1 MVVQISDSARLTELL
16 LRLRT
21 SGYAAETLSDSLIHV
36 ADVGNPSLLNVILS
50 EWESNTGVRA
60 VIVE

>member
-1 MVVQISDSARLTELL
+1 L
-16 LRLRT
+16 LRLRK

-36 ADVGNPSLLNVILS
+36 ADVGNPGLLNVILS
-50 EWESNTGVRA
+50 EWELNTGVRA